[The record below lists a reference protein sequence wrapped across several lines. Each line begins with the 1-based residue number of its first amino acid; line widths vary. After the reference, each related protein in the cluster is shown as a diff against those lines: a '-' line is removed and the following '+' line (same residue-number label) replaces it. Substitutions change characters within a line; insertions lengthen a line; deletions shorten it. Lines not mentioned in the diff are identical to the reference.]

1 MKDESNSA
9 FILQLSSLVL
19 SVFSV
24 PLWFNRF
31 LPVTHGYKALPR
43 TTGRGRQHDH
53 VKHL

>member
-1 MKDESNSA
+1 MNALLD
-9 FILQLSSLVL
+9 FLLPPLL

-43 TTGRGRQHDH
+43 TTGRGRQHAH